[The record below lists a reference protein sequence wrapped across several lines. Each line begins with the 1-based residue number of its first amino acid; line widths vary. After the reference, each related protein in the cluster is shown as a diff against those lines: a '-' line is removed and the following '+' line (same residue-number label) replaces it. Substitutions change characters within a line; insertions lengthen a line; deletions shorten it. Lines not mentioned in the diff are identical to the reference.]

1 MFFQLHGSPLLIS
14 KIFSKTGDSAKV
26 YYYSMFKGL
35 SQRNILRD
43 ETKCDKIEQLLSQ
56 QQQMSQGL
64 AKKPGL
70 SGN

>member
-1 MFFQLHGSPLLIS
+1 
-14 KIFSKTGDSAKV
+14 
-26 YYYSMFKGL
+26 MFKGL